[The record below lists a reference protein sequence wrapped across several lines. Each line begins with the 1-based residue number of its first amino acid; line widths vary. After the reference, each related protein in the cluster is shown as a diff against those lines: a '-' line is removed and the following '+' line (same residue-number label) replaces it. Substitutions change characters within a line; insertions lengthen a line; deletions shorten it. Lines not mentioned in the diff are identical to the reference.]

1 MPEATEREL
10 LRLLAG
16 MDVSPERIRQLLGD
30 RDARRLHVVRRILA
44 AHPKTPRADALA
56 LVSTLYWRDLAWISS
71 EARAHPAI
79 RRAAD
84 QEILRRAPGLAVAER
99 CAVAQLSG
107 RGVIA
112 ALRRDADGAVLRALL
127 RNRLTVESDV
137 VFIAGMSRDPDLLVS
152 LLSAPVWG
160 VRVAV
165 RAAIARN
172 PFTPEDEAA
181 RLFPSIPLADLREIC
196 GETRRPVSFL
206 FRARQALAERVEGR
220 DSCTRVV

>member
-1 MPEATEREL
+1 MPEASEREL

-16 MDVSPERIRQLLGD
+16 MEVPPERIRQLLGD
-30 RDARRLHVVRRILA
+30 RDARRLHVVRRVLA

-56 LVSTLYWRDLAWISS
+56 LVPTLYWRDLAWISS

-84 QEILRRAPGLAVAER
+84 QEILRRVPGLALSER
-99 CAVAQLSG
+99 REIAALSG

-112 ALRRDADGAVLRALL
+112 ALRRDVDSSVLRALL

-137 VFIAGMSRDPDLLVS
+137 VYIASMSRDSGLLVT
-152 LLSAPVWG
+152 LLSTPGWG
-160 VRVAV
+160 ARVAV

-172 PFTPEDEAA
+172 AFTPEPVAA
-181 RLFPSIPLADLREIC
+181 GLFPFIPLEDLREIC
-196 GETRRPVSFL
+196 REAGRPLSLL
-206 FRARQALAERVEGR
+206 FWARQALSDRVGANKAL
-220 DSCTRVV
+220 SGA